1 MRYILL
7 VEDDSDLRE
16 ALEDTLELESW
27 PYISAAN
34 RQEALLQMQQHQ
46 VGLVVSDVNMPVMD
60 GHQLLASIQ
69 LNWPAV
75 PVILMTAYG
84 SIEQAVAAMREGVAD
99 YLVKPFEPE
108 VLIKIIAPL
117 WQAQQPTAAGK
128 QNKSGKSEQPLV
140 ADPASLELL
149 QLASRVAKSDASVMI
164 GGESGTGKEVL
175 ARYIHAQ
182 SPRANQ
188 PFIALNCAAIPDTL
202 LEATLFGYEKG
213 AFTGATA
220 STPGKFEQ
228 ADGGTILLDEI
239 TEMPLVL
246 QAKLLRILQ
255 EQEVERLGGRKI
267 IQLNVRVL
275 ATSNRDLKE
284 AVAAGKFRED
294 LYYRLNVF
302 PLAWP
307 PLRSRPGDILPLAE
321 FLLGKH
327 SQRMGLSHPP
337 QLSQAAAQALMQHTW
352 PGNVRELENVVQ
364 RALILATGTE
374 ITLSNLIIEPGSV
387 LAARQSIN
395 AQSEASQA
403 AIAQP
408 EEQEDNKDHQSL
420 TSEDLKEDLWS
431 KECKMILQAL
441 EKEEG
446 RKKETADRLGISPRT
461 LRYKLAKMREEGF
474 NV

>member
-16 ALEDTLELESW
+16 ALEDTLELEGW

-34 RQEALLQMQQHQ
+34 GQEALLQMQQHQ

-239 TEMPLVL
+239 TEMPLGL

-327 SQRMGLSHPP
+327 SQRMGLSQPP
-337 QLSQAAAQALMQHTW
+337 QLSQAAAQALTQHTW

-364 RALILATGTE
+364 RALILATGAE
-374 ITLSNLIIEPGSV
+374 ITLSNLIIEPSSV

-420 TSEDLKEDLWS
+420 ASEDLKEDLWS

-441 EKEEG
+441 EQEEG